1 MSAYQFFSP
10 NAWLIQGDF
19 AQVSAAANR
28 IQSMREDDSQKAAK
42 SWTHLKGF
50 SQWRLP
56 SQLLWRGADIRLED
70 VWFTYPTRDVPVLRG
85 LDIHVRHGQY
95 AAIVGAS
102 GSGKTTV
109 ISLLERFYEPD
120 RGLIM
125 YNGDRI
131 TSIPLKELRGHMSLV
146 AQEPFL
152 LRGTIR
158 DNILLGIKA
167 DAIANSAVDQAC
179 RDAGLN
185 EFVSSLPNGYD
196 TDIGTGGILLSGGQK
211 QRISIARAL
220 IRDPDV
226 LLLDEA
232 TSSLDSETEK
242 EIQAVLE
249 RVGRGRTTL
258 VVAHRLD
265 TIQNADVIFVMHQGR
280 VVETGDHQSLT
291 KRKKVYWQMCQAQNV
306 DE

>member
-1 MSAYQFFSP
+1 
-10 NAWLIQGDF
+10 
-19 AQVSAAANR
+19 
-28 IQSMREDDSQKAAK
+28 MREDDSQKAAK

-125 YNGDRI
+125 YNGDPI
-131 TSIPLKELRGHMSLV
+131 TSMPLKELRGHMSLV

-152 LRGTIR
+152 LHGTIR

-211 QRISIARAL
+211 QRISIVRAL